1 MTTTAMPTTNT
12 WQIDSAHTSAQFSV
26 RHMMIS
32 TVKGSFS
39 EITGTVSYDPDT
51 GHADIDVAIPVATI
65 DTRSAQRDNH
75 LRSPDFFDAASYP
88 TISFKGKRV
97 QGDVNKKFKLIGDL
111 TMRGVTREIVLDV
124 ASEGSTRDPY
134 GNERMGF
141 SASAR
146 VNRRDFGL
154 NWNMAIEAGGVTV
167 GDEVKISIDAEVVRP
182 AGA

>member
-1 MTTTAMPTTNT
+1 MTAVMPTTNT
-12 WQIDSAHTSAQFSV
+12 WQIDSAHTSAQFAV
-26 RHMMIS
+26 RHMMIA

-39 EITGTVSYDPDT
+39 EITGTVSYDPET

-65 DTRSAQRDNH
+65 DTRSAQRDAH
-75 LRSPDFFDAASYP
+75 LRSPDFFDATSYP

-124 ASEGSTRDPY
+124 APEGSTRDPY

-146 VNRRDFGL
+146 VNRQDFGL
-154 NWNMAIEAGGVTV
+154 KWNMAIEAGGVTV
-167 GDEVKISIDAEVVRP
+167 GDEVKISLDVEVVRP
-182 AGA
+182 TAA